1 MKKEIK
7 YCMVMAAAA
16 MAFTACSS
24 EETVDNSGPVEA
36 RVTAGVS
43 GPQTRATSN
52 SEWNGDQIGVMVSPK
67 IEVNEEVDTDMK
79 DLYLNVGYE
88 AESTGP
94 KSNFTKLSKGI
105 FIENKFN
112 ENIVFSAYA
121 PYKDGAEN
129 ELPGVEG
136 KITVNTKS
144 QAEETGQT
152 AVDYLY
158 AYGAKADYS
167 NPTIEFSGDNAFK
180 HQMARLILEIKTGAG
195 FDDPSVL
202 EGGEIKLGGLIHDG
216 TFDAVNGGVTVN
228 EDATADS
235 NWILYDG
242 TTTGNTNVLY
252 DYDNTTNT
260 LTLTMILIPQPLT
273 EALSFWASPADEM
286 YQEYKNSS
294 DIKPALEAGY
304 SYKYTVTLDKT
315 GVKVSGCEIVN
326 WNTGTGG
333 NASATM

>member
-16 MAFTACSS
+16 MAFTACSTK
-24 EETVDNSGPVEA
+24 ETVDNNGPVEA
-36 RVTAGVS
+36 HVTAGVS
-43 GPQTRATSN
+43 SPQTRATSN
-52 SEWNGDQIGVMVSPK
+52 SEWNRDRIGVMVSPK
-67 IEVNEEVDTDMK
+67 TEVNEEVDTDMK
-79 DLYLNVGYE
+79 DLYRNVGFV
-88 AESTGP
+88 ATTNGP
-94 KSNFTKLSKGI
+94 KSDFDKLSKGI

-112 ENIVFSAYA
+112 DNIVFSAYA

-144 QAEETGQT
+144 QAEEKGQT

-216 TFDAVNGGVTVN
+216 TFDAVNGGVTLN
-228 EDATADS
+228 KDATADS
-235 NWILYDG
+235 DWTLYDG

-260 LTLTMILIPQPLT
+260 LTLTMILIPQSLA
-273 EALSFWASPADEM
+273 EALSFCASPADNM
-286 YQEYKNSS
+286 YQDYTNSS
-294 DIKPALEAGY
+294 KIKPALEAGY

-315 GVKVSGCEIVN
+315 GVNVSGCEIAD
-326 WNTGTGG
+326 WNDGG
-333 NASATM
+333 EGSASATM